1 VAEAAP
7 EPQPHRENFLMLADL
22 YLELNV
28 AGQCSV
34 CGRVRDLVELPGR
47 PEKFC
52 LECSADLAI
61 AVHLAHEIA
70 AATRKGCNTE
80 GWEAEFSEV
89 SHRMLERSQFADV
102 NDL

>member
-1 VAEAAP
+1 
-7 EPQPHRENFLMLADL
+7 MLADL

-52 LECSADLAI
+52 MECSADLAI
-61 AVHLAHEIA
+61 AVHLADEIA
-70 AATRKGCNTE
+70 AATRTGCNADAWT
-80 GWEAEFSEV
+80 AELSEV
-89 SHRMLERSQFADV
+89 SHRMLERSQSADL

>member
-1 VAEAAP
+1 
-7 EPQPHRENFLMLADL
+7 MLADL
-22 YLELNV
+22 YLELNL

-34 CGRVRDLVELPGR
+34 CGRVRDLVGLPGR

-70 AATRKGCNTE
+70 AATREGCNTDA
-80 GWEAEFSEV
+80 WEVEFSEV
-89 SHRMLERSQFADV
+89 SHRMLERSQFADL